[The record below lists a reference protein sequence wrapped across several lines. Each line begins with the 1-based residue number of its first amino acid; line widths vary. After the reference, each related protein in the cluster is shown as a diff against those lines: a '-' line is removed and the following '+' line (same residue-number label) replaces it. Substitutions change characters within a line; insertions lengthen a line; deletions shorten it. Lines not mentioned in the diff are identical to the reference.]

1 MADDDEHQAGN
12 KSFTT
17 TFGLGSDNRLKE
29 VPPTP
34 AYRMLLVGDFGI
46 EENGDCHDLANRD
59 LAELLSDL
67 GPQFTIEAE
76 NLLGSYPPILSE
88 TLCLSKLSHLRP
100 EKLSA
105 QFSYKSEIGP
115 AHKGGDLQSLERF
128 GQRYDKLTESAL
140 QPEKTPRPIKHQKT
154 GVVEKTTTPDMKQ
167 DISDDLDRLL
177 SMVEIPEAAPT
188 ATKGLLD
195 SFIEQNI
202 PLDTSRN
209 TPEEVPISG
218 VERLLALQAKAF
230 LSVPRCQQIL
240 ENWIGLRLLLGSAHK
255 DQAPVLSLLQI
266 PFDADAGDISQRLE
280 KALSA
285 ELYDLV
291 VFTNRCDL
299 KTAGVARLK
308 ALAAAAQS
316 FDTLSLATFTPD
328 FSGVAASELAMR
340 DAPQQL
346 VGSTGHEGFLSLRD
360 NDTAH
365 HLGLLWNDGCARV
378 MNQDSPAYFIPSSW
392 IASAMI
398 SQQVTRTGWPM
409 LTPGLRAEFDALE
422 VQSKHIGEREVGDVV
437 RATISRDRSEALAQV
452 GITVLS
458 GQENRTSVFFSQP
471 TTIASGKGDQ
481 SLTNALVLAR
491 LNTLLQSVLM
501 EIFSADQPVA
511 ETLQNLRLRF
521 AQLNDIYSGKMVFDV
536 KLGDDDDGGSVIEIA
551 AQPTPDIAPQQE
563 FEFKIP
569 V

>member
-1 MADDDEHQAGN
+1 MADDNEHQAGI

-17 TFGLGSDNRLKE
+17 TFGLGSDNGLQE

-46 EENGDCHDLANRD
+46 EENGDCHDLARRD

-67 GPQFTIEAE
+67 SPQFTIEAE
-76 NLLGSYPPILSE
+76 NLLGSYPPVLSE

-115 AHKGGDLQSLERF
+115 ALKAGDFQSLERF
-128 GQRYDKLTESAL
+128 GQRYDKLAESAL
-140 QPEKTPRPIKHQKT
+140 QPENTSRPIEHQKT
-154 GVVEKTTTPDMKQ
+154 AVAEESTKQDMSP

-177 SMVEIPEAAPT
+177 SMVEAPEAAPT
-188 ATKGLLD
+188 AAKGLLD

-202 PLDTSRN
+202 PSDTSRGA
-209 TPEEVPISG
+209 PEEAPIPG
-218 VERLLALQAKAF
+218 AERLLTLQAKAF

-240 ENWIGLRLLLGSAHK
+240 ENWIGLRLLLSSTPK
-255 DQAPVLSLLQI
+255 DQMPDVSLLQI
-266 PFDADAGDISQRLE
+266 PLDADVGDISQRLE
-280 KALSA
+280 EALSA
-285 ELYDLV
+285 ELFDLV

-299 KTAGVARLK
+299 KNAGVAELK
-308 ALAAAAQS
+308 ALAIAAHT
-316 FDTLSLATFTPD
+316 FDTLSLATLTPD

-340 DAPQQL
+340 DAPQQI
-346 VGSTGHEGFLSLRD
+346 VGSIGHEGFFSLRD
-360 NDTAH
+360 NDAAH
-365 HLGLLWNDGCARV
+365 HLGLLWNDGCARP
-378 MNQDSPAYFIPSSW
+378 MSQDSPAYFIPSSW
-392 IASAMI
+392 IAATMI
-398 SQQVTRTGWPM
+398 SQQVARTGWPM

-422 VQSKHIGEREVGDVV
+422 VQSKHIGGREVGDAV
-437 RATISRDRSEALAQV
+437 RATISRDSSEALAQA

-458 GQENRTSVFFSQP
+458 GQENWASVFFNQP
-471 TTIASGKGDQ
+471 ATIANGKGNQ

-501 EIFSADQPVA
+501 ETFSADQPVD
-511 ETLQNLRLRF
+511 EMLQTLRLRF

-551 AQPTPDIAPQQE
+551 ARPTPDIAPQQE